1 MVTLSTLPQATE
13 QEVFDQVARHLLTQ
27 QRVSYSPSND
37 MCAYRSPFGACAA
50 GCLLADDE
58 YSPDM
63 EGKAWD
69 QLTLSGRVPN
79 EHVNLISVLQ
89 TVHDEGHDLMDQVPS
104 NVFSEWRHRL
114 EEVAEEF
121 DLDTTVLEEM
131 ECTPAQ

>member
-1 MVTLSTLPQATE
+1 MITLATLPDATE
-13 QEVFDQVARHLLTQ
+13 QEVFNQVARHLLTQ
-27 QRVSYSPSND
+27 QKVSFLTSHD

-58 YSPDM
+58 YTPEM
-63 EGKAWD
+63 EGKSWD
-69 QLTLSGRVPN
+69 QLALSGRVPN
-79 EHVNLISVLQ
+79 EHVELINVLQ
-89 TVHDEGHDLMDQVPS
+89 NLHDEGHDLMDQVPS

-121 DLDTTVLEEM
+121 NLETTVLEEM